1 VSEAEI
7 TIPWLPL
14 RVAAGC
20 AASYLGCAEEDAK
33 LRIVRKVE
41 AGRVRARGVTS
52 EDCPVSLLPASWRD
66 GVVDWDAGSL
76 KSSQLCEITN
86 VELCFGDLVAAG
98 LLTTTALGRAWWTA
112 AEALAWIIMGV
123 PLALPEWAGLPELGS
138 GMGQA
143 GKELARAIAEGLV
156 QARGRHGQV
165 KLIPGDDLRSD
176 MIEVKAAPAGPWPRV
191 VVTVFGTLAIS
202 PPHRGRYKGPPWE
215 SIEVDSATLRQAF
228 PKPLR
233 AERWPLIEAEPEP
246 APAVEPTPPAEPKQP
261 APAPSS
267 PQSRDRAGALAF
279 RTLGNTGAASRRR
292 GAAKTA
298 SAAGR
303 APVGRV
309 KKMATERS
317 ADVVR
322 ERNEGPSST
331 AGGEQKRLCASAV
344 RPHEERFWRGHSLER
359 ADVASAAE

>member
-14 RVAAGC
+14 RVAAGYV
-20 AASYLGCAEEDAK
+20 ASYLGCAEEDAK
-33 LRIVRKVE
+33 LRIVRK
-41 AGRVRARGVTS
+41 ADRARGVTS
-52 EDCPVSLLPASWRD
+52 EDSPVSLLPASWRD

-76 KSSQLCEITN
+76 KSSQLGEITN

-267 PQSRDRAGALAF
+267 PQVEPEPALSPSEPSATRELPAEDVERQKLLQLPEEPQLEESRKWRPNEAQTWFESATKAHLQRPGENKSDYARRLYDHMKSDFGEDIPWSVP
-279 RTLGNTGAASRRR
+279 TLRRR
-292 GAAKTA
+292 LN
-298 SAAGR
+298 
-303 APVGRV
+303 
-309 KKMATERS
+309 
-317 ADVVR
+317 D
-322 ERNEGPSST
+322 
-331 AGGEQKRLCASAV
+331 
-344 RPHEERFWRGHSLER
+344 
-359 ADVASAAE
+359 